1 MIENPFKFRIPR
13 PTNKESEKD
22 LSTFNSMI
30 NGISNDVL
38 IDESDSN
45 YFLYFVT
52 VKNESEKIKSLELI
66 SKKPYLGSFL

>member
-1 MIENPFKFRIPR
+1 
-13 PTNKESEKD
+13 
-22 LSTFNSMI
+22 MI

-45 YFLYFVT
+45 YFLYFVA
-52 VKNESEKIKSLELI
+52 VKNESEKIKLLELI